1 MGRFSVD
8 QLASEAVAEALRIG
22 RLLSLGILD
31 SHPEEIFDSLTQIA
45 ADICGVD
52 MAMLNFIDRD
62 RQWSKAMIGLVGVRE
77 MPREL
82 SVCTRTIAGRDVL
95 EIQDLHL
102 DAVFKDNRLA
112 GGDAALRFYAG
123 APLVLGDGTCV
134 GALCVVDQIPR
145 KLTTRQLA
153 ALRRLAAVVVRALEF
168 RERAI
173 AAVAAAELT
182 QFRLERL
189 YMATPAM
196 LQSTDEHGCL
206 VTISDRWLAELGY
219 GRTEILGRCF
229 DELVVPES
237 SFSILRADWEDVSNA
252 PIPVRMARKDGGIID
267 VELSSVVDQ
276 DPDGVSLRIITV
288 IENVTVRDAARV
300 ALVSS
305 QKFLERTNA
314 VAQIGGWEV
323 DCATGRVIWSPQI
336 CRLHD
341 REPGYAPTLAE
352 ALACYIPG
360 DRPILENALQ
370 QCLET
375 GQSLDL
381 ELQLVSATGRAF
393 WGRVVGSLDVIDG
406 KPVRMSG
413 ALQDIT
419 ARKLLERDLA
429 ESRELVQVTL
439 NSIGAALITIDLDA
453 RVTWMNPVAERMTGW
468 SKRDADRR
476 DLSDVLVIMD
486 ESNGRTNADP
496 VRECLRL
503 GQVVSLADNVILMSR
518 GGTQYSIK
526 DSAAPIR
533 DTAGHVLGAVVVF
546 LDISEQCRR
555 SSELEHRAN
564 HDALT
569 GVANRPAFEM
579 KLDHLLVQAHADESQ
594 SHVLLYI
601 DLDQFKVVNDS
612 CGHAAGDMLLLQIS
626 ILLKKCVR
634 DADIVARLGGDEF
647 CVILKDCSIDEGE
660 QIAERIRL
668 EVDQHRFQQE
678 SRRFRVGASIGLVQF
693 DRRWANRMLIMQAAD
708 VACYA
713 AKDAGRNRV
722 HVWDETDRSTKLRFG
737 DMKWVARLG
746 QALDED
752 QFELYAQ
759 RIEALADTRAGVC
772 CEVLLRLREPD
783 GSLTLP
789 ADFVAAAERFHMAS
803 RIDRRM
809 TEKVI
814 DWMEKEPDLQDRI
827 DMISINLSGQS
838 IGDKSFQREI
848 CGMIRKARFDVRKL
862 CLEITETAA
871 VTRFDDAKSFIDE
884 VRSLGVKVALDDF
897 GAGASSFG
905 YLKTLPVDFLK
916 IDGQFIKEITQDGL
930 DVVAVKC
937 FRDVARMIDV
947 KTIAEF
953 IERDDQR
960 QALTA
965 LGIDFGQGFLL
976 HRPEPLR
983 EAVLSAV
990 YTETRQACDR
1000 GDKRHMI
1007 A

>member
-1 MGRFSVD
+1 M
-8 QLASEAVAEALRIG
+8 SEAVAEAARTK
-22 RLLSLGILD
+22 RLLALEILD

-62 RQWSKAMIGLVGVRE
+62 RQWSKAMIGFSGMHE
-77 MPREL
+77 IPREL
-82 SVCTRTIAGRDVL
+82 SICARTIAGNDIL

-102 DAVFKDNRLA
+102 DPVFKDNRLA
-112 GGDAALRFYAG
+112 GDDAMLRFYAG
-123 APLVLGDGTCV
+123 APLVLADGSCV
-134 GALCVVDQIPR
+134 GTLCVVDRIPR
-145 KLTTRQLA
+145 KLTTHQLS
-153 ALRRLAAVVVRALEF
+153 ALCRLASVVARALEL
-168 RERAI
+168 REKAI
-173 AAVAAAELT
+173 AALAAMDLT
-182 QFRLERL
+182 QLQLQRL
-189 YMATPAM
+189 YTATPAM
-196 LQSTDEHGCL
+196 LQSTDRHGCF

-219 GRTEILGRCF
+219 DRGEILGRCF
-229 DELVVPES
+229 DELVVPGS
-237 SFSILRADWEDVSNA
+237 SFGILDADWEDAGNA
-252 PIPVRMARKDGGIID
+252 PIPVRMIRKDGGIID

-276 DPDGVSLRIITV
+276 NPDGMPLRIVTV

-300 ALVSS
+300 ALISS

-314 VAQIGGWEV
+314 VAQIGGWEI
-323 DCATGRVIWSPQI
+323 DCATRRVVWSAEI

-341 REPGYAPTLAE
+341 REPGYTPTLAE
-352 ALACYIPG
+352 VLACYVFE
-360 DRPILENALQ
+360 DRPIVENALQ
-370 QCLET
+370 LCLET
-375 GQSLDL
+375 GRPWDL
-381 ELQLVSATGRAF
+381 ELRLVSATGRPF

-413 ALQDIT
+413 ALQDVT

-439 NSIGAALITIDLDA
+439 NSINAALITTDLDA

-468 SKRDADRR
+468 SRDDADGR

-486 ESNGRTNADP
+486 EFNARPNADP

-503 GQVVSLADNVILMSR
+503 GQVVSLPDNVILMSR

-546 LDISEQCRR
+546 LDISEQSRR
-555 SSELEHRAN
+555 SIELEHRAN

-569 GVANRPAFEM
+569 GVANRSAFEM
-579 KLDHLLVQAHADESQ
+579 KLDDLLVQARADKSL

-612 CGHAAGDMLLLQIS
+612 CGHAAGDMLLLQITTF
-626 ILLKKCVR
+626 LNECVR
-634 DADIVARLGGDEF
+634 DVDTVARLGGDEF
-647 CVILKDCSIDEGE
+647 CVILEGCSVDEGK
-660 QIAERIRL
+660 QIAERIRIK
-668 EVDQHRFQQE
+668 VDRHRFQQE

-693 DRRWANRMLIMQAAD
+693 DWRWADRMLIMQAAD

-713 AKDAGRNRV
+713 AKEAGRNRV

-759 RIEALADTRAGVC
+759 RIEALADTSGGVR

-789 ADFVAAAERFHMAS
+789 GDFVAAAERFHMAS

-814 DWMEKEPDLQDRI
+814 DWMENEPNLQERI
-827 DMISINLSGQS
+827 DMISVNLSGQS
-838 IGDKSFQREI
+838 IADKSFHHEF
-848 CGMIRKARFDVRKL
+848 CGMIRRARFDVGKL

-884 VRSLGVKVALDDF
+884 VRGLGVKVALDDF

-916 IDGQFIKEITQDGL
+916 IDGQFIKEITRDGL
-930 DVVAVKC
+930 DAVAVKC

-965 LGIDFGQGFLL
+965 LGIDFGQGYLL

-983 EAVLSAV
+983 DAVISAA
-990 YTETRQACDR
+990 YAETRQTCDT
-1000 GDKRHMI
+1000 
-1007 A
+1007 